1 MKLQH
6 PMAALLM
13 TGIFAASAGASD
25 WPGFRGPG
33 GLGLSADKNLP
44 TKWSDKDNLAW
55 KIKLPGPGSSSPIVW
70 GNKVFV
76 TCYSG
81 YGVSKGGD
89 PEKLRR
95 HLLCLDRKDG
105 FIIWNKDIAAKL
117 PEQAYTGFMLEHG
130 YASSTPITDG
140 QRIYVFF
147 GKTGVFAFD
156 FDGKQL
162 WQADVGGGTDKWGS
176 ATSPVLWKDLV
187 IVNAA
192 VESGCLIAINKDS
205 GKEVWRTPGVETC
218 WTSPLVVDLG
228 GGKQEI
234 VVNQPGGIVGYN
246 PAKGDKLWHC
256 EGLGT
261 KWPCSSPVAKGD
273 LVYYGYAGPGVT
285 PAMVAVRAGG
295 KGDVS
300 KTNVVWRQKVAPN
313 IASPVLFGENL
324 YWVNGSVFCLKA
336 KSGDIVYQER
346 LYDTKF
352 AGEYVSVVAGDG
364 KVFALTRDKGLWV
377 LAAAGKF
384 EKLAHN
390 QLDDDS
396 IFNGSP
402 AISDG
407 QIFLRSNA
415 FLYCIG
421 KK

>member
-1 MKLQH
+1 
-6 PMAALLM
+6 
-13 TGIFAASAGASD
+13 
-25 WPGFRGPG
+25 
-33 GLGLSADKNLP
+33 LP
-44 TKWSDKDNLAW
+44 TKWSDKDNVAW
-55 KIKLPGPGSSSPIVW
+55 KVKLPGPGSSSPIVW

-81 YGVSKGGD
+81 YGISKDGD

-105 FIIWNKDIAAKL
+105 TILWNKEIAAKL
-117 PEQAYTGFMLEHG
+117 PEQAYTGFMVEHG

-156 FDGKQL
+156 FTGKQL
-162 WQADVGGGTDKWGS
+162 WHADVGGGTDKWGS

-192 VESGCLIAINKDS
+192 VESGSLVAIDKNS
-205 GKEVWRTPGVETC
+205 GKEVWRTPGIDVC

-234 VVNQPGGIVGYN
+234 VVNQPGGIVGYD
-246 PAKGDKLWHC
+246 PAKGEKLWHC

-273 LVYYGYAGPGVT
+273 LVYYGYAAPGVT
-285 PAMVAVRAGG
+285 PTMVAVRAGG

-300 KTNVVWRQKVAPN
+300 KTNVVWRQKAAPN
-313 IASPVLFGENL
+313 IASPVLLGENL
-324 YWVNGSVFCLKA
+324 YWVNGTAFCLNA
-336 KSGDIVYQER
+336 KSGDIIYQER
-346 LYDTKF
+346 MYDTKF

-377 LAAAGKF
+377 LAAGGKF

-390 QLDDDS
+390 QLDDSS

-415 FLYCIG
+415 YLYCIG